1 MQPFKGRGPRRTG
14 SPRKAVKPPSLAL
27 LKKDVLLLPKA
38 SSSHSGPTV
47 ILWDEGRCYT
57 HLPKEEAEGA
67 KSILLQVMKAG
78 LEVRVQSTFLE
89 TKLCPSSALTS
100 GDLKV
105 SQGRVCCLDTSL
117 NAIYVQSL
125 AFLGL

>member
-1 MQPFKGRGPRRTG
+1 M
-14 SPRKAVKPPSLAL
+14 
-27 LKKDVLLLPKA
+27 
-38 SSSHSGPTV
+38 V
-47 ILWDEGRCYT
+47 ILWDEGRCYP
-57 HLPKEEAEGA
+57 HLLKEKAEGA

-78 LEVRVQSTFLE
+78 LELRVQSTFLG

-100 GDLKV
+100 GALEV

-117 NAIYVQSL
+117 NAIYRQSL